1 MVLTDTRRPAPAAQN
16 PARSPRRPRP
26 ANAPWARTVLV
37 GAALV
42 AALASLHV
50 TLQGISWW
58 LVGTIFVF
66 AVLFAA
72 AAVRRLL
79 RGRAWPPIISA
90 AVGVALLTLIYAADT
105 AILGVIPTL
114 GTLGRFG
121 QIIEQGITS
130 IVEQRV
136 PATPE
141 LGIVLLLAVLMIVCA
156 WFADVVVAAR
166 KPALVALPLAA
177 ILAVPLAI
185 KPGLIDALWYLVTA
199 ALYLAVL
206 RIGRPRDSRR
216 AVVVVG
222 AAVALGSLL
231 LPYAI
236 PGVEEQPASRTS
248 GLRSGINPLITLG
261 DDLRRGDPTLA
272 LSYTSSANYPV
283 YLRLTTLDRFTGG
296 TWGPIVGDT
305 RGDNLDAFPFPAGL
319 TQATAVN
326 AAEVDV
332 TVADVFTNWLP
343 TPYPTTSIT
352 GVEGDWFW
360 EPDGLTVRSVD
371 TGARGQQYTAAFLEP
386 RPTSEQLA
394 ATTVFP
400 ADAPEGSLALPGDMP
415 AIVVDTAH
423 QVADAAASAYDKALA
438 LQTYL
443 RGVDFSYSEEA
454 PVDEGF
460 DGTGMD
466 ALAIFLERKT
476 GYCVHYASAMAVM
489 ARELGIP
496 SRVAVG
502 FQPGDR
508 RFNDGS
514 NLYEVSTDDL
524 HAWPELYF
532 DDIGWLRFEPTPGR
546 GRCRGT
552 ARPSSTTPRLPRTRA
567 RRRPRRPRPSMRR
580 IARMSTTAFR
590 MSPRP
595 RAGWPPTYC
604 SGSRSW
610 RPSWWCCCC
619 PRDSAPVCGC
629 CACVASARV
638 AIRLPPPGTRCATP
652 RVTWAGRHPRPRH
665 RAPSRCAS
673 PRNSR
678 ATPCATSAV
687 ASRWR
692 PTAERMPHLC
702 RVSSSRRCA
711 AASCAA
717 WSCARDCAHSCCRR
731 RSCTAGVPT
740 ATREAS
746 GGVERA
752 VQATNWGCAGAD
764 RPTVLIGSLCE
775 GPTTHRVQI
784 RVRTD
789 PNGTTHAPPCPRSD
803 GRARARPRSACRARH
818 HRTRR
823 SRLGGR
829 VRLRPALRDGG
840 ATCAS
845 DITTPCRAAIEWR
858 SDVYGPTGAGQTNIK
873 RRTLFSVYAVAGER
887 ILLGSSSIGVGSA
900 DAVVWNPG
908 LISETEVN
916 TLPNASLP
924 TPSYRCTTQRQNSGN
939 TTLGVLD
946 TRAKELAGPR
956 AISGG
961 GNAAGYVPCYYTVQ
975 TTGIHRVAFYGS
987 AGAGATGDG
996 TVNPAIAPAGTF
1008 DKPTNSSAIL
1018 AWDITVRPDDT
1029 STVNRTGRVYTYSF
1043 ALFTAANPRPVVAT
1057 MFLNTTDG
1065 FRYRV
1070 NTRGL
1075 DGNGFAYYGNRVGFL
1090 DADGTPLNRD
1100 VVSKASAPQ
1109 SLSQLEGGTRLALPE
1124 YPLSLEPLAP
1134 ETLTALGVPVTP
1146 TNPVLNSVSYAGKKT
1161 ATGSYVN
1168 QGGTFTVDT
1177 GTAGTYEIVLSRDG
1191 VDFDPGLPG
1200 NATIRGVVP
1209 AAGVYLVD
1217 WDGKDNSSAAFPV
1230 GDDYAVHATLR
1241 GGEYHAPML
1250 DIESSYW
1257 GGPTITLE
1265 NPPSGTC
1272 PFTGVPSDTTNCTTA
1287 FFDDRGYTTSSGVD
1301 VGTPGDPSARASSA
1315 RCRTR
1320 CSATLSS
1327 VSTHRGATARSALPR
1342 TATRT
1347 PGATPPRAPWEM
1359 PRGST
1364 SGPSS
1369 RAPCRPPP
1377 PTCCR
1382 CPPRPM
1388 PSPTATPPRS
1398 ARRSRAM
1405 PHPACSSTMSAPT

>member
-1 MVLTDTRRPAPAAQN
+1 
-16 PARSPRRPRP
+16 
-26 ANAPWARTVLV
+26 V

-58 LVGTIFVF
+58 LVGAIFAF

-343 TPYPTTSIT
+343 TPYPTTSIP

-546 GRCRGT
+546 GAVPRYGSALVDDPTTPQDESSPTPAPTPTADAADRPDVDGGVPDVAEAESRVVANVLLVLAIVAAIVVVLLLPAGFRAGLRMLRLRRIRQGRDPAAAAWDEVRDT
-552 ARPSSTTPRLPRTRA
+552 ARDVGWSASETETPRAFALRLAPELSGDALRDFRGRIEVAAYGRADAVALSGEQLAAVRRSILRSVDLRTR
-567 RRRPRRPRPSMRR
+567 MR
-580 IARMSTTAFR
+580 AFL
-590 MSPRP
+590 
-595 RAGWPPTYC
+595 
-604 SGSRSW
+604 
-610 RPSWWCCCC
+610 
-619 PRDSAPVCGC
+619 
-629 CACVASARV
+629 
-638 AIRLPPPGTRCATP
+638 LPPSL
-652 RVTWAGRHPRPRH
+652 VH
-665 RAPSRCAS
+665 
-673 PRNSR
+673 
-678 ATPCATSAV
+678 
-687 ASRWR
+687 RWR
-692 PTAERMPHLC
+692 PDH
-702 RVSSSRRCA
+702 
-711 AASCAA
+711 
-717 WSCARDCAHSCCRR
+717 D
-731 RSCTAGVPT
+731 
-740 ATREAS
+740 
-746 GGVERA
+746 
-752 VQATNWGCAGAD
+752 
-764 RPTVLIGSLCE
+764 
-775 GPTTHRVQI
+775 
-784 RVRTD
+784 
-789 PNGTTHAPPCPRSD
+789 
-803 GRARARPRSACRARH
+803 
-818 HRTRR
+818 
-823 SRLGGR
+823 
-829 VRLRPALRDGG
+829 
-840 ATCAS
+840 
-845 DITTPCRAAIEWR
+845 
-858 SDVYGPTGAGQTNIK
+858 
-873 RRTLFSVYAVAGER
+873 
-887 ILLGSSSIGVGSA
+887 
-900 DAVVWNPG
+900 
-908 LISETEVN
+908 
-916 TLPNASLP
+916 
-924 TPSYRCTTQRQNSGN
+924 
-939 TTLGVLD
+939 
-946 TRAKELAGPR
+946 
-956 AISGG
+956 
-961 GNAAGYVPCYYTVQ
+961 
-975 TTGIHRVAFYGS
+975 
-987 AGAGATGDG
+987 
-996 TVNPAIAPAGTF
+996 
-1008 DKPTNSSAIL
+1008 
-1018 AWDITVRPDDT
+1018 
-1029 STVNRTGRVYTYSF
+1029 
-1043 ALFTAANPRPVVAT
+1043 
-1057 MFLNTTDG
+1057 
-1065 FRYRV
+1065 
-1070 NTRGL
+1070 
-1075 DGNGFAYYGNRVGFL
+1075 
-1090 DADGTPLNRD
+1090 
-1100 VVSKASAPQ
+1100 
-1109 SLSQLEGGTRLALPE
+1109 ALP
-1124 YPLSLEPLAP
+1124 
-1134 ETLTALGVPVTP
+1134 
-1146 TNPVLNSVSYAGKKT
+1146 
-1161 ATGSYVN
+1161 
-1168 QGGTFTVDT
+1168 
-1177 GTAGTYEIVLSRDG
+1177 
-1191 VDFDPGLPG
+1191 
-1200 NATIRGVVP
+1200 P
-1209 AAGVYLVD
+1209 AA
-1217 WDGKDNSSAAFPV
+1217 
-1230 GDDYAVHATLR
+1230 
-1241 GGEYHAPML
+1241 
-1250 DIESSYW
+1250 
-1257 GGPTITLE
+1257 
-1265 NPPSGTC
+1265 
-1272 PFTGVPSDTTNCTTA
+1272 
-1287 FFDDRGYTTSSGVD
+1287 
-1301 VGTPGDPSARASSA
+1301 
-1315 RCRTR
+1315 
-1320 CSATLSS
+1320 
-1327 VSTHRGATARSALPR
+1327 
-1342 TATRT
+1342 
-1347 PGATPPRAPWEM
+1347 
-1359 PRGST
+1359 
-1364 SGPSS
+1364 
-1369 RAPCRPPP
+1369 
-1377 PTCCR
+1377 
-1382 CPPRPM
+1382 
-1388 PSPTATPPRS
+1388 
-1398 ARRSRAM
+1398 
-1405 PHPACSSTMSAPT
+1405 

>member
-26 ANAPWARTVLV
+26 AHTPWARTVLV

-130 IVEQRV
+130 IVEQWV

-546 GRCRGT
+546 GAVPRYGSALVDDPTTPQDESSPTPAPTPTADAADRPDVDDGVPDVAAAESQLLASLLLGLAIVAAIVVVLLLPAGFRAGLRMLRLRRIRQGRDPAAAAWDEVRDT
-552 ARPSSTTPRLPRTRA
+552 ARDVGWSASETETPRAFALRLAPELSGDALRDFRGRIEVAAYGRADAASLSGEQLAAVRRSILRSVDLRTR
-567 RRRPRRPRPSMRR
+567 MR
-580 IARMSTTAFR
+580 AFL
-590 MSPRP
+590 
-595 RAGWPPTYC
+595 
-604 SGSRSW
+604 
-610 RPSWWCCCC
+610 
-619 PRDSAPVCGC
+619 
-629 CACVASARV
+629 
-638 AIRLPPPGTRCATP
+638 LPPSL
-652 RVTWAGRHPRPRH
+652 VH
-665 RAPSRCAS
+665 
-673 PRNSR
+673 
-678 ATPCATSAV
+678 
-687 ASRWR
+687 RWR
-692 PTAERMPHLC
+692 PD
-702 RVSSSRRCA
+702 
-711 AASCAA
+711 
-717 WSCARDCAHSCCRR
+717 RDA
-731 RSCTAGVPT
+731 
-740 ATREAS
+740 
-746 GGVERA
+746 
-752 VQATNWGCAGAD
+752 
-764 RPTVLIGSLCE
+764 
-775 GPTTHRVQI
+775 
-784 RVRTD
+784 
-789 PNGTTHAPPCPRSD
+789 
-803 GRARARPRSACRARH
+803 
-818 HRTRR
+818 
-823 SRLGGR
+823 
-829 VRLRPALRDGG
+829 
-840 ATCAS
+840 
-845 DITTPCRAAIEWR
+845 
-858 SDVYGPTGAGQTNIK
+858 
-873 RRTLFSVYAVAGER
+873 
-887 ILLGSSSIGVGSA
+887 
-900 DAVVWNPG
+900 
-908 LISETEVN
+908 
-916 TLPNASLP
+916 
-924 TPSYRCTTQRQNSGN
+924 
-939 TTLGVLD
+939 
-946 TRAKELAGPR
+946 
-956 AISGG
+956 
-961 GNAAGYVPCYYTVQ
+961 
-975 TTGIHRVAFYGS
+975 
-987 AGAGATGDG
+987 
-996 TVNPAIAPAGTF
+996 
-1008 DKPTNSSAIL
+1008 
-1018 AWDITVRPDDT
+1018 
-1029 STVNRTGRVYTYSF
+1029 
-1043 ALFTAANPRPVVAT
+1043 
-1057 MFLNTTDG
+1057 
-1065 FRYRV
+1065 
-1070 NTRGL
+1070 
-1075 DGNGFAYYGNRVGFL
+1075 
-1090 DADGTPLNRD
+1090 
-1100 VVSKASAPQ
+1100 
-1109 SLSQLEGGTRLALPE
+1109 
-1124 YPLSLEPLAP
+1124 
-1134 ETLTALGVPVTP
+1134 
-1146 TNPVLNSVSYAGKKT
+1146 
-1161 ATGSYVN
+1161 
-1168 QGGTFTVDT
+1168 
-1177 GTAGTYEIVLSRDG
+1177 
-1191 VDFDPGLPG
+1191 
-1200 NATIRGVVP
+1200 
-1209 AAGVYLVD
+1209 
-1217 WDGKDNSSAAFPV
+1217 
-1230 GDDYAVHATLR
+1230 
-1241 GGEYHAPML
+1241 
-1250 DIESSYW
+1250 
-1257 GGPTITLE
+1257 
-1265 NPPSGTC
+1265 
-1272 PFTGVPSDTTNCTTA
+1272 
-1287 FFDDRGYTTSSGVD
+1287 
-1301 VGTPGDPSARASSA
+1301 
-1315 RCRTR
+1315 
-1320 CSATLSS
+1320 
-1327 VSTHRGATARSALPR
+1327 
-1342 TATRT
+1342 
-1347 PGATPPRAPWEM
+1347 
-1359 PRGST
+1359 
-1364 SGPSS
+1364 
-1369 RAPCRPPP
+1369 
-1377 PTCCR
+1377 
-1382 CPPRPM
+1382 
-1388 PSPTATPPRS
+1388 
-1398 ARRSRAM
+1398 
-1405 PHPACSSTMSAPT
+1405 

>member
-1 MVLTDTRRPAPAAQN
+1 
-16 PARSPRRPRP
+16 
-26 ANAPWARTVLV
+26 V

-58 LVGTIFVF
+58 LVGTIFVV

-185 KPGLIDALWYLVTA
+185 KPGLTDALWYLVTA

-546 GRCRGT
+546 GAVPRYGSALVDDPTTPQDESSPTPAPTPTADAADRPDVDDGVPDVAEAESQLLASVLLGLAIVAAVVVLLLLPAGFRAGLRMLRLRRIRQGRDPAAAAWDEVRDT
-552 ARPSSTTPRLPRTRA
+552 ARDVGWSASETETPRAFALRLAPELSGDALRDFRGRVEVAAYGRADAVSLSGERLAAGRRSIRRSVDLRTRMRA
-567 RRRPRRPRPSMRR
+567 YLQPPSL
-580 IARMSTTAFR
+580 
-590 MSPRP
+590 
-595 RAGWPPTYC
+595 
-604 SGSRSW
+604 
-610 RPSWWCCCC
+610 
-619 PRDSAPVCGC
+619 V
-629 CACVASARV
+629 
-638 AIRLPPPGTRCATP
+638 
-652 RVTWAGRHPRPRH
+652 H
-665 RAPSRCAS
+665 
-673 PRNSR
+673 
-678 ATPCATSAV
+678 
-687 ASRWR
+687 RWR
-692 PTAERMPHLC
+692 PD
-702 RVSSSRRCA
+702 
-711 AASCAA
+711 
-717 WSCARDCAHSCCRR
+717 RDA
-731 RSCTAGVPT
+731 
-740 ATREAS
+740 
-746 GGVERA
+746 
-752 VQATNWGCAGAD
+752 
-764 RPTVLIGSLCE
+764 
-775 GPTTHRVQI
+775 
-784 RVRTD
+784 
-789 PNGTTHAPPCPRSD
+789 
-803 GRARARPRSACRARH
+803 
-818 HRTRR
+818 
-823 SRLGGR
+823 
-829 VRLRPALRDGG
+829 
-840 ATCAS
+840 
-845 DITTPCRAAIEWR
+845 
-858 SDVYGPTGAGQTNIK
+858 
-873 RRTLFSVYAVAGER
+873 
-887 ILLGSSSIGVGSA
+887 
-900 DAVVWNPG
+900 
-908 LISETEVN
+908 
-916 TLPNASLP
+916 
-924 TPSYRCTTQRQNSGN
+924 
-939 TTLGVLD
+939 
-946 TRAKELAGPR
+946 
-956 AISGG
+956 
-961 GNAAGYVPCYYTVQ
+961 
-975 TTGIHRVAFYGS
+975 
-987 AGAGATGDG
+987 
-996 TVNPAIAPAGTF
+996 
-1008 DKPTNSSAIL
+1008 
-1018 AWDITVRPDDT
+1018 
-1029 STVNRTGRVYTYSF
+1029 
-1043 ALFTAANPRPVVAT
+1043 
-1057 MFLNTTDG
+1057 
-1065 FRYRV
+1065 
-1070 NTRGL
+1070 
-1075 DGNGFAYYGNRVGFL
+1075 
-1090 DADGTPLNRD
+1090 
-1100 VVSKASAPQ
+1100 
-1109 SLSQLEGGTRLALPE
+1109 
-1124 YPLSLEPLAP
+1124 
-1134 ETLTALGVPVTP
+1134 
-1146 TNPVLNSVSYAGKKT
+1146 
-1161 ATGSYVN
+1161 
-1168 QGGTFTVDT
+1168 
-1177 GTAGTYEIVLSRDG
+1177 
-1191 VDFDPGLPG
+1191 
-1200 NATIRGVVP
+1200 
-1209 AAGVYLVD
+1209 
-1217 WDGKDNSSAAFPV
+1217 
-1230 GDDYAVHATLR
+1230 
-1241 GGEYHAPML
+1241 
-1250 DIESSYW
+1250 
-1257 GGPTITLE
+1257 
-1265 NPPSGTC
+1265 
-1272 PFTGVPSDTTNCTTA
+1272 
-1287 FFDDRGYTTSSGVD
+1287 
-1301 VGTPGDPSARASSA
+1301 
-1315 RCRTR
+1315 
-1320 CSATLSS
+1320 
-1327 VSTHRGATARSALPR
+1327 
-1342 TATRT
+1342 
-1347 PGATPPRAPWEM
+1347 
-1359 PRGST
+1359 
-1364 SGPSS
+1364 
-1369 RAPCRPPP
+1369 
-1377 PTCCR
+1377 
-1382 CPPRPM
+1382 
-1388 PSPTATPPRS
+1388 
-1398 ARRSRAM
+1398 
-1405 PHPACSSTMSAPT
+1405 

>member
-1 MVLTDTRRPAPAAQN
+1 
-16 PARSPRRPRP
+16 
-26 ANAPWARTVLV
+26 V

-72 AAVRRLL
+72 VAVRRLL

-305 RGDNLDAFPFPAGL
+305 RGDNLDAFPVPAGL

-423 QVADAAASAYDKALA
+423 QVADAAPSAYDKALA

-476 GYCVHYASAMAVM
+476 GYCVHNASAMAVM

-514 NLYEVSTDDL
+514 NVYEVSTDDL

-546 GRCRGT
+546 GAVPRYGSALVDDPTTPQDESSPTPAPTPTADAADRPDVDDGVPDVAAAESQLLASLLLGLAIVAAIVVVLLLPAGFRAGLRMLRLRRIRQGRDPAAAAWDEVRDT
-552 ARPSSTTPRLPRTRA
+552 ARDVGWSASETETPRAFALRLAPELSGDALRDFRGRIEVAAYGRADAVPLSGEQLAAVRRSILRSVDLRTR
-567 RRRPRRPRPSMRR
+567 MR
-580 IARMSTTAFR
+580 AFL
-590 MSPRP
+590 
-595 RAGWPPTYC
+595 
-604 SGSRSW
+604 
-610 RPSWWCCCC
+610 
-619 PRDSAPVCGC
+619 
-629 CACVASARV
+629 
-638 AIRLPPPGTRCATP
+638 LPPSL
-652 RVTWAGRHPRPRH
+652 VH
-665 RAPSRCAS
+665 
-673 PRNSR
+673 
-678 ATPCATSAV
+678 
-687 ASRWR
+687 RWR
-692 PTAERMPHLC
+692 PD
-702 RVSSSRRCA
+702 
-711 AASCAA
+711 
-717 WSCARDCAHSCCRR
+717 RDA
-731 RSCTAGVPT
+731 
-740 ATREAS
+740 
-746 GGVERA
+746 
-752 VQATNWGCAGAD
+752 
-764 RPTVLIGSLCE
+764 
-775 GPTTHRVQI
+775 
-784 RVRTD
+784 
-789 PNGTTHAPPCPRSD
+789 
-803 GRARARPRSACRARH
+803 
-818 HRTRR
+818 
-823 SRLGGR
+823 
-829 VRLRPALRDGG
+829 
-840 ATCAS
+840 
-845 DITTPCRAAIEWR
+845 
-858 SDVYGPTGAGQTNIK
+858 
-873 RRTLFSVYAVAGER
+873 
-887 ILLGSSSIGVGSA
+887 
-900 DAVVWNPG
+900 
-908 LISETEVN
+908 
-916 TLPNASLP
+916 
-924 TPSYRCTTQRQNSGN
+924 
-939 TTLGVLD
+939 
-946 TRAKELAGPR
+946 
-956 AISGG
+956 
-961 GNAAGYVPCYYTVQ
+961 
-975 TTGIHRVAFYGS
+975 
-987 AGAGATGDG
+987 
-996 TVNPAIAPAGTF
+996 
-1008 DKPTNSSAIL
+1008 
-1018 AWDITVRPDDT
+1018 
-1029 STVNRTGRVYTYSF
+1029 
-1043 ALFTAANPRPVVAT
+1043 
-1057 MFLNTTDG
+1057 
-1065 FRYRV
+1065 
-1070 NTRGL
+1070 
-1075 DGNGFAYYGNRVGFL
+1075 
-1090 DADGTPLNRD
+1090 
-1100 VVSKASAPQ
+1100 
-1109 SLSQLEGGTRLALPE
+1109 
-1124 YPLSLEPLAP
+1124 
-1134 ETLTALGVPVTP
+1134 
-1146 TNPVLNSVSYAGKKT
+1146 
-1161 ATGSYVN
+1161 
-1168 QGGTFTVDT
+1168 
-1177 GTAGTYEIVLSRDG
+1177 
-1191 VDFDPGLPG
+1191 
-1200 NATIRGVVP
+1200 
-1209 AAGVYLVD
+1209 
-1217 WDGKDNSSAAFPV
+1217 
-1230 GDDYAVHATLR
+1230 
-1241 GGEYHAPML
+1241 
-1250 DIESSYW
+1250 
-1257 GGPTITLE
+1257 
-1265 NPPSGTC
+1265 
-1272 PFTGVPSDTTNCTTA
+1272 
-1287 FFDDRGYTTSSGVD
+1287 
-1301 VGTPGDPSARASSA
+1301 
-1315 RCRTR
+1315 
-1320 CSATLSS
+1320 
-1327 VSTHRGATARSALPR
+1327 
-1342 TATRT
+1342 
-1347 PGATPPRAPWEM
+1347 
-1359 PRGST
+1359 
-1364 SGPSS
+1364 
-1369 RAPCRPPP
+1369 
-1377 PTCCR
+1377 
-1382 CPPRPM
+1382 
-1388 PSPTATPPRS
+1388 
-1398 ARRSRAM
+1398 
-1405 PHPACSSTMSAPT
+1405 

>member
-1 MVLTDTRRPAPAAQN
+1 
-16 PARSPRRPRP
+16 
-26 ANAPWARTVLV
+26 
-37 GAALV
+37 V

-185 KPGLIDALWYLVTA
+185 KPGLTDALWYLVTA

-546 GRCRGT
+546 GAVPRYGSALVDDPTTPQDESSPTPAPTPTADAADRPDVDDGVPDVAEAESRLVANVLLGLAIVAAIVVVLLLPAGFRAGLRMLRLRRIRQGRDPAAAAWDEVRDT
-552 ARPSSTTPRLPRTRA
+552 ARDVGWSASETETPRAFALRLAPELSGDALRDFRGRIEVAAYGRADAVALSGEQLAAVRRSILRSVDLRTR
-567 RRRPRRPRPSMRR
+567 MR
-580 IARMSTTAFR
+580 AFL
-590 MSPRP
+590 
-595 RAGWPPTYC
+595 
-604 SGSRSW
+604 
-610 RPSWWCCCC
+610 
-619 PRDSAPVCGC
+619 
-629 CACVASARV
+629 
-638 AIRLPPPGTRCATP
+638 LPPSL
-652 RVTWAGRHPRPRH
+652 VH
-665 RAPSRCAS
+665 
-673 PRNSR
+673 
-678 ATPCATSAV
+678 
-687 ASRWR
+687 RWR
-692 PTAERMPHLC
+692 PD
-702 RVSSSRRCA
+702 
-711 AASCAA
+711 
-717 WSCARDCAHSCCRR
+717 RDA
-731 RSCTAGVPT
+731 
-740 ATREAS
+740 
-746 GGVERA
+746 
-752 VQATNWGCAGAD
+752 
-764 RPTVLIGSLCE
+764 
-775 GPTTHRVQI
+775 
-784 RVRTD
+784 
-789 PNGTTHAPPCPRSD
+789 
-803 GRARARPRSACRARH
+803 
-818 HRTRR
+818 
-823 SRLGGR
+823 
-829 VRLRPALRDGG
+829 
-840 ATCAS
+840 
-845 DITTPCRAAIEWR
+845 
-858 SDVYGPTGAGQTNIK
+858 
-873 RRTLFSVYAVAGER
+873 
-887 ILLGSSSIGVGSA
+887 
-900 DAVVWNPG
+900 
-908 LISETEVN
+908 
-916 TLPNASLP
+916 
-924 TPSYRCTTQRQNSGN
+924 
-939 TTLGVLD
+939 
-946 TRAKELAGPR
+946 
-956 AISGG
+956 
-961 GNAAGYVPCYYTVQ
+961 
-975 TTGIHRVAFYGS
+975 
-987 AGAGATGDG
+987 
-996 TVNPAIAPAGTF
+996 
-1008 DKPTNSSAIL
+1008 
-1018 AWDITVRPDDT
+1018 
-1029 STVNRTGRVYTYSF
+1029 
-1043 ALFTAANPRPVVAT
+1043 
-1057 MFLNTTDG
+1057 
-1065 FRYRV
+1065 
-1070 NTRGL
+1070 
-1075 DGNGFAYYGNRVGFL
+1075 
-1090 DADGTPLNRD
+1090 
-1100 VVSKASAPQ
+1100 
-1109 SLSQLEGGTRLALPE
+1109 
-1124 YPLSLEPLAP
+1124 
-1134 ETLTALGVPVTP
+1134 
-1146 TNPVLNSVSYAGKKT
+1146 
-1161 ATGSYVN
+1161 
-1168 QGGTFTVDT
+1168 
-1177 GTAGTYEIVLSRDG
+1177 
-1191 VDFDPGLPG
+1191 
-1200 NATIRGVVP
+1200 
-1209 AAGVYLVD
+1209 
-1217 WDGKDNSSAAFPV
+1217 
-1230 GDDYAVHATLR
+1230 
-1241 GGEYHAPML
+1241 
-1250 DIESSYW
+1250 
-1257 GGPTITLE
+1257 
-1265 NPPSGTC
+1265 
-1272 PFTGVPSDTTNCTTA
+1272 
-1287 FFDDRGYTTSSGVD
+1287 
-1301 VGTPGDPSARASSA
+1301 
-1315 RCRTR
+1315 
-1320 CSATLSS
+1320 
-1327 VSTHRGATARSALPR
+1327 
-1342 TATRT
+1342 
-1347 PGATPPRAPWEM
+1347 
-1359 PRGST
+1359 
-1364 SGPSS
+1364 
-1369 RAPCRPPP
+1369 
-1377 PTCCR
+1377 
-1382 CPPRPM
+1382 
-1388 PSPTATPPRS
+1388 
-1398 ARRSRAM
+1398 
-1405 PHPACSSTMSAPT
+1405 

>member
-1 MVLTDTRRPAPAAQN
+1 
-16 PARSPRRPRP
+16 
-26 ANAPWARTVLV
+26 V

-58 LVGTIFVF
+58 LVGTIFVV

-423 QVADAAASAYDKALA
+423 QVADAAPSAYDKALA

-546 GRCRGT
+546 GAVPRYGSALVDDPTTPQDESSPTPAPTPTADAADRPDVDDGVPDVAAAESQLLASLLLGLAIVAAIVVVLLLPAGFRAGLRMLRLRRIRQGRDPAAAAWDEVRDT
-552 ARPSSTTPRLPRTRA
+552 ARDVGWSASETETPRAFAQRLAPELSGDALRDFRGRIEVAAYGRADAVPLSGEQLAAVRRSILRSVDLRTR
-567 RRRPRRPRPSMRR
+567 MR
-580 IARMSTTAFR
+580 AFL
-590 MSPRP
+590 
-595 RAGWPPTYC
+595 
-604 SGSRSW
+604 
-610 RPSWWCCCC
+610 
-619 PRDSAPVCGC
+619 
-629 CACVASARV
+629 
-638 AIRLPPPGTRCATP
+638 LPPSL
-652 RVTWAGRHPRPRH
+652 VH
-665 RAPSRCAS
+665 
-673 PRNSR
+673 
-678 ATPCATSAV
+678 
-687 ASRWR
+687 RWR
-692 PTAERMPHLC
+692 PD
-702 RVSSSRRCA
+702 
-711 AASCAA
+711 
-717 WSCARDCAHSCCRR
+717 RDA
-731 RSCTAGVPT
+731 
-740 ATREAS
+740 
-746 GGVERA
+746 
-752 VQATNWGCAGAD
+752 
-764 RPTVLIGSLCE
+764 
-775 GPTTHRVQI
+775 
-784 RVRTD
+784 
-789 PNGTTHAPPCPRSD
+789 
-803 GRARARPRSACRARH
+803 
-818 HRTRR
+818 
-823 SRLGGR
+823 
-829 VRLRPALRDGG
+829 
-840 ATCAS
+840 
-845 DITTPCRAAIEWR
+845 
-858 SDVYGPTGAGQTNIK
+858 
-873 RRTLFSVYAVAGER
+873 
-887 ILLGSSSIGVGSA
+887 
-900 DAVVWNPG
+900 
-908 LISETEVN
+908 
-916 TLPNASLP
+916 
-924 TPSYRCTTQRQNSGN
+924 
-939 TTLGVLD
+939 
-946 TRAKELAGPR
+946 
-956 AISGG
+956 
-961 GNAAGYVPCYYTVQ
+961 
-975 TTGIHRVAFYGS
+975 
-987 AGAGATGDG
+987 
-996 TVNPAIAPAGTF
+996 
-1008 DKPTNSSAIL
+1008 
-1018 AWDITVRPDDT
+1018 
-1029 STVNRTGRVYTYSF
+1029 
-1043 ALFTAANPRPVVAT
+1043 
-1057 MFLNTTDG
+1057 
-1065 FRYRV
+1065 
-1070 NTRGL
+1070 
-1075 DGNGFAYYGNRVGFL
+1075 
-1090 DADGTPLNRD
+1090 
-1100 VVSKASAPQ
+1100 
-1109 SLSQLEGGTRLALPE
+1109 
-1124 YPLSLEPLAP
+1124 
-1134 ETLTALGVPVTP
+1134 
-1146 TNPVLNSVSYAGKKT
+1146 
-1161 ATGSYVN
+1161 
-1168 QGGTFTVDT
+1168 
-1177 GTAGTYEIVLSRDG
+1177 
-1191 VDFDPGLPG
+1191 
-1200 NATIRGVVP
+1200 
-1209 AAGVYLVD
+1209 
-1217 WDGKDNSSAAFPV
+1217 
-1230 GDDYAVHATLR
+1230 
-1241 GGEYHAPML
+1241 
-1250 DIESSYW
+1250 
-1257 GGPTITLE
+1257 
-1265 NPPSGTC
+1265 
-1272 PFTGVPSDTTNCTTA
+1272 
-1287 FFDDRGYTTSSGVD
+1287 
-1301 VGTPGDPSARASSA
+1301 
-1315 RCRTR
+1315 
-1320 CSATLSS
+1320 
-1327 VSTHRGATARSALPR
+1327 
-1342 TATRT
+1342 
-1347 PGATPPRAPWEM
+1347 
-1359 PRGST
+1359 
-1364 SGPSS
+1364 
-1369 RAPCRPPP
+1369 
-1377 PTCCR
+1377 
-1382 CPPRPM
+1382 
-1388 PSPTATPPRS
+1388 
-1398 ARRSRAM
+1398 
-1405 PHPACSSTMSAPT
+1405 